1 MARRRLLTG
10 DERRRL
16 FDPPVQET
24 AIIGHYTLSAED
36 VELVGRRYGPAN
48 RLGLAA
54 QIALMRHPGF
64 GLQPEIGLPDV
75 ILQYLAAQLFVDP
88 SSFSAYG
95 QRAQTRTDHADLVAR
110 YLGIR
115 PFRRGDL
122 ALALNLAAQAA
133 EYTDRGEPIV
143 RALMVG
149 LKGERFILPS
159 GDTLERAGLAGRARA
174 RKAAAAAIVEGLSS
188 AELTRLDELVIN
200 NPDFGMTPLAWLRN
214 FEEAPTAAN
223 INGLL
228 ERLRYVR
235 GIGIHPVV
243 GGAIPEFRFAQFVR
257 EGGVAPA
264 FLLSDYSVNRRRATL
279 TAAVIDLE
287 ARLAD
292 AAIQMFDRLIGGMFT
307 RARRGRE
314 RRYQDSIQSVGQ
326 LMRLFG
332 ATITALDEAVQN
344 GGDPLELID
353 EAVGWHRLVA
363 AKAQVDALADL
374 AGEDA
379 LVTATERYATLRRF
393 SPAFLDAFTFKASG
407 TGTALIKAIDVIR
420 DANTRKSRDLS
431 DGVPLPFP
439 NRQWK
444 RLITESGRIDR
455 RRYEI
460 AIMATLRDRLRAGDV
475 WIEGTRNYQRFDAYL
490 LGRRDAAK
498 VADVLPFDSNA
509 ASYLADRAR
518 NLDWRLRRFAKQ
530 LKTNKLEG
538 VSLERD
544 RLKLQQMPPVT
555 PPEAEALDRK
565 LDTLLPRVRITELLL
580 EVAERTG
587 FLNAFRDLRS
597 GKEHDN
603 PSTVLAAIL
612 ADGTNLGLERMANA
626 SEGVSYAQLAWTHN
640 WYLSP
645 ENYQAALAMIIS
657 AHHEL
662 PFARH
667 WGAGTSS
674 SSDGQF
680 FRSGR
685 SRSGA
690 ADVNAKYG
698 AEPGVKIYSHLSDH
712 FASFGSRIMSATA
725 GEAPYVLDGL
735 VLGAGNLPLHEHYTD
750 TGGATD
756 HVFALCHLLGFRFAP
771 RLRDIGDRKLGS
783 IAAPSTYKGIE
794 NLMGRTIKT
803 AAIEA
808 DWDDIVR
815 IVASIKDGT
824 VAPSVILRKL
834 AAYKRQNR
842 LDFALAELGRIE
854 RTLFTLDWLE
864 QPELRR
870 ACQAGLNKGEARHT
884 LAAAIYTNR
893 QGRFTDRSL
902 ENQEFRASGLNLLIA
917 AISYWNTVYLDRAAQ
932 HLNAVGTTFDAALLA
947 HLSPMGWA
955 HISLT
960 GDYLWEQ
967 ARRLPAG
974 EFHPL
979 NEPMARLRGD
989 NHGMA
994 EPASSHFHND
1004 STSNPWR
1011 AASPTF
1017 TTCASGA
1024 GWRR

>member
-420 DANTRKSRDLS
+420 DANTRKSRDLP

-498 VADVLPFDSNA
+498 VADVLPFGSNA

-979 NEPMARLRGD
+979 NEPMARLKRV
-989 NHGMA
+989 A
-994 EPASSHFHND
+994 
-1004 STSNPWR
+1004 
-1011 AASPTF
+1011 
-1017 TTCASGA
+1017 
-1024 GWRR
+1024 

>member
-88 SSFSAYG
+88 SSFSAYV

-420 DANTRKSRDLS
+420 DANTRKSRDLP

-979 NEPMARLRGD
+979 NEPMARLKRV
-989 NHGMA
+989 A
-994 EPASSHFHND
+994 
-1004 STSNPWR
+1004 
-1011 AASPTF
+1011 
-1017 TTCASGA
+1017 
-1024 GWRR
+1024 

>member
-420 DANTRKSRDLS
+420 DANTRKSRDLP

-902 ENQEFRASGLNLLIA
+902 ENQEFRASGLKLLIA

-979 NEPMARLRGD
+979 NEPMARLKRV
-989 NHGMA
+989 A
-994 EPASSHFHND
+994 
-1004 STSNPWR
+1004 
-1011 AASPTF
+1011 
-1017 TTCASGA
+1017 
-1024 GWRR
+1024 

>member
-243 GGAIPEFRFAQFVR
+243 GGALPEFRFAQFVR

-420 DANTRKSRDLS
+420 DANTRKSRDLP

-783 IAAPSTYKGIE
+783 IAAPSTYKGIK

-979 NEPMARLRGD
+979 NEPMARLKRV
-989 NHGMA
+989 A
-994 EPASSHFHND
+994 
-1004 STSNPWR
+1004 
-1011 AASPTF
+1011 
-1017 TTCASGA
+1017 
-1024 GWRR
+1024 

>member
-420 DANTRKSRDLS
+420 DANTRKSRDLP

-803 AAIEA
+803 AAIVA

-979 NEPMARLRGD
+979 NEPMARLKRV
-989 NHGMA
+989 A
-994 EPASSHFHND
+994 
-1004 STSNPWR
+1004 
-1011 AASPTF
+1011 
-1017 TTCASGA
+1017 
-1024 GWRR
+1024 

>member
-420 DANTRKSRDLS
+420 DANTRKSRDLP

-680 FRSGR
+680 IRSGR

-979 NEPMARLRGD
+979 NEPMARLKRV
-989 NHGMA
+989 A
-994 EPASSHFHND
+994 
-1004 STSNPWR
+1004 
-1011 AASPTF
+1011 
-1017 TTCASGA
+1017 
-1024 GWRR
+1024 

>member
-393 SPAFLDAFTFKASG
+393 SPAFLGAFTFKASG

-420 DANTRKSRDLS
+420 DANTRKSRDLP

-979 NEPMARLRGD
+979 NEPMARLKRV
-989 NHGMA
+989 A
-994 EPASSHFHND
+994 
-1004 STSNPWR
+1004 
-1011 AASPTF
+1011 
-1017 TTCASGA
+1017 
-1024 GWRR
+1024 

>member
-235 GIGIHPVV
+235 GISVDPAV

-420 DANTRKSRDLS
+420 DANTRKSRDLP

-544 RLKLQQMPPVT
+544 RLKLQKMPPVT

-979 NEPMARLRGD
+979 NEPMARLKRV
-989 NHGMA
+989 A
-994 EPASSHFHND
+994 
-1004 STSNPWR
+1004 
-1011 AASPTF
+1011 
-1017 TTCASGA
+1017 
-1024 GWRR
+1024 

>member
-214 FEEAPTAAN
+214 FKEAPTAAN

-235 GIGIHPVV
+235 GISVDPAV

-420 DANTRKSRDLS
+420 DANTRKSRDLP

-565 LDTLLPRVRITELLL
+565 LDTLLLRVRITELLL

-979 NEPMARLRGD
+979 NEPMARLKRV
-989 NHGMA
+989 A
-994 EPASSHFHND
+994 
-1004 STSNPWR
+1004 
-1011 AASPTF
+1011 
-1017 TTCASGA
+1017 
-1024 GWRR
+1024 

>member
-420 DANTRKSRDLS
+420 DANTRKSRDLP

-979 NEPMARLRGD
+979 HEPMARLKRV
-989 NHGMA
+989 A
-994 EPASSHFHND
+994 
-1004 STSNPWR
+1004 
-1011 AASPTF
+1011 
-1017 TTCASGA
+1017 
-1024 GWRR
+1024 

>member
-420 DANTRKSRDLS
+420 DANTRKSRDLP

-685 SRSGA
+685 RRSGA

-698 AEPGVKIYSHLSDH
+698 AEPSVKIYSHLSDH

-979 NEPMARLRGD
+979 NEPMARLKRV
-989 NHGMA
+989 A
-994 EPASSHFHND
+994 
-1004 STSNPWR
+1004 
-1011 AASPTF
+1011 
-1017 TTCASGA
+1017 
-1024 GWRR
+1024 

>member
-420 DANTRKSRDLS
+420 DANTRKSRDLP

-597 GKEHDN
+597 GKEHVN

-771 RLRDIGDRKLGS
+771 RLRDIGDRRLGS
-783 IAAPSTYKGIE
+783 IAAPSTYKGIK

-979 NEPMARLRGD
+979 NEPMARLKRV
-989 NHGMA
+989 A
-994 EPASSHFHND
+994 
-1004 STSNPWR
+1004 
-1011 AASPTF
+1011 
-1017 TTCASGA
+1017 
-1024 GWRR
+1024 

>member
-307 RARRGRE
+307 RARRGRK

-379 LVTATERYATLRRF
+379 LVTATERYATLRRL
-393 SPAFLDAFTFKASG
+393 SPAFLDTFTFKASG

-420 DANTRKSRDLS
+420 DANTRKSRDLP

-783 IAAPSTYKGIE
+783 IAAPSTYKGIK

-979 NEPMARLRGD
+979 NEPMARLKRV
-989 NHGMA
+989 A
-994 EPASSHFHND
+994 
-1004 STSNPWR
+1004 
-1011 AASPTF
+1011 
-1017 TTCASGA
+1017 
-1024 GWRR
+1024 

>member
-16 FDPPVQET
+16 FDPPVQEA

-420 DANTRKSRDLS
+420 DANTRKSRDLP

-979 NEPMARLRGD
+979 NEPMARLKRV
-989 NHGMA
+989 A
-994 EPASSHFHND
+994 
-1004 STSNPWR
+1004 
-1011 AASPTF
+1011 
-1017 TTCASGA
+1017 
-1024 GWRR
+1024 

>member
-243 GGAIPEFRFAQFVR
+243 GGAIPELRFAQFVR

-420 DANTRKSRDLS
+420 DANTRKSRDLP

-979 NEPMARLRGD
+979 NEPMARLKRV
-989 NHGMA
+989 A
-994 EPASSHFHND
+994 
-1004 STSNPWR
+1004 
-1011 AASPTF
+1011 
-1017 TTCASGA
+1017 
-1024 GWRR
+1024 

>member
-1 MARRRLLTG
+1 LSGLQIAPDRTARARPR
-10 DERRRL
+10 
-16 FDPPVQET
+16 PVQET

-420 DANTRKSRDLS
+420 DANTRKSRDLP

-979 NEPMARLRGD
+979 NEPMARLKRV
-989 NHGMA
+989 A
-994 EPASSHFHND
+994 
-1004 STSNPWR
+1004 
-1011 AASPTF
+1011 
-1017 TTCASGA
+1017 
-1024 GWRR
+1024 

>member
-379 LVTATERYATLRRF
+379 LVTATERYATLRRL
-393 SPAFLDAFTFKASG
+393 SPAFLDTFTFKASG

-420 DANTRKSRDLS
+420 DANTRKSRDLP

-979 NEPMARLRGD
+979 NEPMARLKRV
-989 NHGMA
+989 A
-994 EPASSHFHND
+994 
-1004 STSNPWR
+1004 
-1011 AASPTF
+1011 
-1017 TTCASGA
+1017 
-1024 GWRR
+1024 

>member
-420 DANTRKSRDLS
+420 DANTRKSRDLP

-854 RTLFTLDWLE
+854 RTLFTLDWLK

-979 NEPMARLRGD
+979 NEPMARLKRV
-989 NHGMA
+989 A
-994 EPASSHFHND
+994 
-1004 STSNPWR
+1004 
-1011 AASPTF
+1011 
-1017 TTCASGA
+1017 
-1024 GWRR
+1024 

>member
-420 DANTRKSRDLS
+420 DANTRKSRDLP
-431 DGVPLPFP
+431 DGAPLPFP

-685 SRSGA
+685 NRSGA

-979 NEPMARLRGD
+979 NEPMARLKRV
-989 NHGMA
+989 A
-994 EPASSHFHND
+994 
-1004 STSNPWR
+1004 
-1011 AASPTF
+1011 
-1017 TTCASGA
+1017 
-1024 GWRR
+1024 

>member
-110 YLGIR
+110 HLGIR

-314 RRYQDSIQSVGQ
+314 RRYQDSIQSEGQ

-420 DANTRKSRDLS
+420 DANTRKSRDLP

-979 NEPMARLRGD
+979 NEPMARLKRV
-989 NHGMA
+989 A
-994 EPASSHFHND
+994 
-1004 STSNPWR
+1004 
-1011 AASPTF
+1011 
-1017 TTCASGA
+1017 
-1024 GWRR
+1024 

>member
-420 DANTRKSRDLS
+420 DANTRKSRDLP

-870 ACQAGLNKGEARHT
+870 ARQAGLNKGEARHT

-979 NEPMARLRGD
+979 NEPMARLKRV
-989 NHGMA
+989 A
-994 EPASSHFHND
+994 
-1004 STSNPWR
+1004 
-1011 AASPTF
+1011 
-1017 TTCASGA
+1017 
-1024 GWRR
+1024 

>member
-420 DANTRKSRDLS
+420 DANTRKSRDLP

-932 HLNAVGTTFDAALLA
+932 HLNAVGTAFDAALLA

-979 NEPMARLRGD
+979 NEPMARLKRV
-989 NHGMA
+989 A
-994 EPASSHFHND
+994 
-1004 STSNPWR
+1004 
-1011 AASPTF
+1011 
-1017 TTCASGA
+1017 
-1024 GWRR
+1024 

>member
-10 DERRRL
+10 DERQRL
-16 FDPPVQET
+16 FDPPVEEI

-214 FEEAPTAAN
+214 FKEAPTAAN

-235 GIGIHPVV
+235 GISVDPAV
-243 GGAIPEFRFAQFVR
+243 GGAIPEFRFTQFLR

-292 AAIQMFDRLIGGMFT
+292 AAVQMFDRLIGGMFT

-344 GGDPLELID
+344 GGDPFELID

-363 AKAQVDALADL
+363 ARAQVDALADL

-420 DANTRKSRDLS
+420 DANTRKSRDLP

-444 RLITESGRIDR
+444 RLITENGRIDR

-979 NEPMARLRGD
+979 NEPMARLKRV
-989 NHGMA
+989 A
-994 EPASSHFHND
+994 
-1004 STSNPWR
+1004 
-1011 AASPTF
+1011 
-1017 TTCASGA
+1017 
-1024 GWRR
+1024 

>member
-393 SPAFLDAFTFKASG
+393 SPALLDAFTFKASG

-420 DANTRKSRDLS
+420 DANTRKSRDLP

-979 NEPMARLRGD
+979 NEPMARLKRV
-989 NHGMA
+989 A
-994 EPASSHFHND
+994 
-1004 STSNPWR
+1004 
-1011 AASPTF
+1011 
-1017 TTCASGA
+1017 
-1024 GWRR
+1024 

>member
-420 DANTRKSRDLS
+420 DANTRKSRDLP

-842 LDFALAELGRIE
+842 LDFALTELGRIE

-979 NEPMARLRGD
+979 NEPMARLKRV
-989 NHGMA
+989 A
-994 EPASSHFHND
+994 
-1004 STSNPWR
+1004 
-1011 AASPTF
+1011 
-1017 TTCASGA
+1017 
-1024 GWRR
+1024 

>member
-420 DANTRKSRDLS
+420 DANTRKSRDLP

-698 AEPGVKIYSHLSDH
+698 TEPGVKIYSHLSDH

-783 IAAPSTYKGIE
+783 VAAPSTYKGIE

-917 AISYWNTVYLDRAAQ
+917 AISYWNTVYLDRAAK

-979 NEPMARLRGD
+979 NEPMARLKRV
-989 NHGMA
+989 A
-994 EPASSHFHND
+994 
-1004 STSNPWR
+1004 
-1011 AASPTF
+1011 
-1017 TTCASGA
+1017 
-1024 GWRR
+1024 

>member
-235 GIGIHPVV
+235 GIGIYPVV

-420 DANTRKSRDLS
+420 DANTRKSRDLP

-597 GKEHDN
+597 GKEHDK

-979 NEPMARLRGD
+979 NEPMARLKRV
-989 NHGMA
+989 A
-994 EPASSHFHND
+994 
-1004 STSNPWR
+1004 
-1011 AASPTF
+1011 
-1017 TTCASGA
+1017 
-1024 GWRR
+1024 

>member
-379 LVTATERYATLRRF
+379 LVTATERYATLRRL

-420 DANTRKSRDLS
+420 DANTRKSRDLP

-783 IAAPSTYKGIE
+783 VAAPSTYKGIE

-979 NEPMARLRGD
+979 NEPMARLKRV
-989 NHGMA
+989 A
-994 EPASSHFHND
+994 
-1004 STSNPWR
+1004 
-1011 AASPTF
+1011 
-1017 TTCASGA
+1017 
-1024 GWRR
+1024 

>member
-420 DANTRKSRDLS
+420 DANTRKSRDLP
-431 DGVPLPFP
+431 DGVPLPVP

-612 ADGTNLGLERMANA
+612 ADGTNLGLERMVNA

-783 IAAPSTYKGIE
+783 IAAPSTYKGIK

-979 NEPMARLRGD
+979 NEPMARLKRV
-989 NHGMA
+989 A
-994 EPASSHFHND
+994 
-1004 STSNPWR
+1004 
-1011 AASPTF
+1011 
-1017 TTCASGA
+1017 
-1024 GWRR
+1024 

>member
-1 MARRRLLTG
+1 
-10 DERRRL
+10 
-16 FDPPVQET
+16 
-24 AIIGHYTLSAED
+24 
-36 VELVGRRYGPAN
+36 
-48 RLGLAA
+48 
-54 QIALMRHPGF
+54 
-64 GLQPEIGLPDV
+64 
-75 ILQYLAAQLFVDP
+75 
-88 SSFSAYG
+88 
-95 QRAQTRTDHADLVAR
+95 
-110 YLGIR
+110 
-115 PFRRGDL
+115 
-122 ALALNLAAQAA
+122 
-133 EYTDRGEPIV
+133 
-143 RALMVG
+143 
-149 LKGERFILPS
+149 
-159 GDTLERAGLAGRARA
+159 
-174 RKAAAAAIVEGLSS
+174 
-188 AELTRLDELVIN
+188 
-200 NPDFGMTPLAWLRN
+200 
-214 FEEAPTAAN
+214 
-223 INGLL
+223 
-228 ERLRYVR
+228 
-235 GIGIHPVV
+235 
-243 GGAIPEFRFAQFVR
+243 
-257 EGGVAPA
+257 
-264 FLLSDYSVNRRRATL
+264 
-279 TAAVIDLE
+279 
-287 ARLAD
+287 
-292 AAIQMFDRLIGGMFT
+292 MFDRLIGGMFT

-420 DANTRKSRDLS
+420 DANTRKSRDLP

-854 RTLFTLDWLE
+854 
-864 QPELRR
+864 
-870 ACQAGLNKGEARHT
+870 
-884 LAAAIYTNR
+884 
-893 QGRFTDRSL
+893 DRKS
-902 ENQEFRASGLNLLIA
+902 
-917 AISYWNTVYLDRAAQ
+917 V
-932 HLNAVGTTFDAALLA
+932 V
-947 HLSPMGWA
+947 
-955 HISLT
+955 
-960 GDYLWEQ
+960 
-967 ARRLPAG
+967 
-974 EFHPL
+974 
-979 NEPMARLRGD
+979 
-989 NHGMA
+989 
-994 EPASSHFHND
+994 
-1004 STSNPWR
+1004 
-1011 AASPTF
+1011 
-1017 TTCASGA
+1017 
-1024 GWRR
+1024 

>member
-420 DANTRKSRDLS
+420 DANTRKSRDLP

-803 AAIEA
+803 AATEA

-979 NEPMARLRGD
+979 NEPMARLKRV
-989 NHGMA
+989 A
-994 EPASSHFHND
+994 
-1004 STSNPWR
+1004 
-1011 AASPTF
+1011 
-1017 TTCASGA
+1017 
-1024 GWRR
+1024 

>member
-314 RRYQDSIQSVGQ
+314 RRYQDSIQSVGK

-393 SPAFLDAFTFKASG
+393 SPAFLDAFTFKPSG

-420 DANTRKSRDLS
+420 DANTRKSRDLP

-902 ENQEFRASGLNLLIA
+902 ENQEFRASGLNLLIT

-979 NEPMARLRGD
+979 NEPMARLKRV
-989 NHGMA
+989 A
-994 EPASSHFHND
+994 
-1004 STSNPWR
+1004 
-1011 AASPTF
+1011 
-1017 TTCASGA
+1017 
-1024 GWRR
+1024 